1 MIFNYITVSR
11 TGLKRE
17 HNEDHIGV
25 FEVDGGLLIIVCDG
39 LGGNQGGEI
48 ASKLAVD
55 TINEEFKNMT
65 KLGVIERIQ
74 HSILKANDAIIQESS
89 EDDNSNGM
97 ATTAEVLFLKKD
109 FAYWGHVGD
118 SRIYSSRKEKLQLLS
133 KDHSLVQRLIDEGY
147 ITLKEAENHPNKNII
162 TRALGDNNVLEV
174 DLSKMKLKKKENNRF
189 LVCTD
194 GVSGVLTNNEIE
206 ILINNS
212 NLSNIADKM
221 SQLIEERGAPD
232 NYSFVLLAEAN

>member
-25 FEVDGGLLIIVCDG
+25 FEVDGGLLIVVCDG

-55 TINEEFKNMT
+55 IINEEFKNMS

-74 HSILKANDAIIQESS
+74 CSILKANDTIIQESS

>member
-1 MIFNYITVSR
+1 MIFNYITVSK

-17 HNEDHIGV
+17 HNEDHIGI
-25 FEVDGGLLIIVCDG
+25 FEIDYGLLIVVCDG
-39 LGGNQGGEI
+39 LGGNRGGEV

-55 TINEEFKNMT
+55 TISSEFKNMN
-65 KLGVIERIQ
+65 KLGIIERIQ
-74 HSILKANDAIIQESS
+74 YSITKANESIIEHSS
-89 EDDNSNGM
+89 KDENLTGM

-118 SRIYSSRKEKLQLLS
+118 SRIYSSKNGKLQLLS
-133 KDHSLVQRLIDEGY
+133 KDHSLVQRLVDEGF

-162 TRALGDNNVLEV
+162 TRALGESINIEV
-174 DLSKMKLKKKENNRF
+174 DLSKIKLKKKENNRF

-194 GVSGVLTNNEIE
+194 GVSGVLNDSEIE
-206 ILINNS
+206 KFINEK

-221 SQLIEERGAPD
+221 SRLIEDRGAPD
-232 NYSFVLLAEAN
+232 NYSFVLLAEVI

>member
-17 HNEDHIGV
+17 HNEDYIGI
-25 FEVDGGLLIIVCDG
+25 FEIDYGLLIVVCDG
-39 LGGNQGGEI
+39 LGGNRGGEV

-55 TINEEFKNMT
+55 TISSEFKNMN
-65 KLGVIERIQ
+65 KLGIIERIQ
-74 HSILKANDAIIQESS
+74 YAITKANESIIEHSS
-89 EDDNSNGM
+89 KDENLTGM

-118 SRIYSSRKEKLQLLS
+118 SRIYSSKNGKLQLLS
-133 KDHSLVQRLIDEGY
+133 KDHSLVQRLVDEGF

-162 TRALGDNNVLEV
+162 TRALGESIDIEV
-174 DLSKMKLKKKENNRF
+174 DLSKIKLKKKENNKF

-194 GVSGVLTNNEIE
+194 GVSGVLNDSEIE
-206 ILINNS
+206 KFINGN
-212 NLSNIADKM
+212 NLSNIAAKM
-221 SQLIEERGAPD
+221 SRLIEDRGAPD
-232 NYSFVLLAEAN
+232 NYSFVLLAEVN

>member
-1 MIFNYITVSR
+1 MIFNYITISR

-25 FEVDGGLLIIVCDG
+25 FEIDGGLLIVVCDG
-39 LGGNQGGEI
+39 LGGNQAGEV
-48 ASKLAVD
+48 ASKLAVN
-55 TINEEFKNMT
+55 TINTVFKETN
-65 KLGVIERIQ
+65 KLGVLERI
-74 HSILKANDAIIQESS
+74 HLSITKANEAIVKQSS
-89 EDDNSNGM
+89 ENENITGM
-97 ATTAEVLFLKKD
+97 ATTSEVLFLKKD

-118 SRIYSSRKEKLQLLS
+118 SRIYSSKNGKLQLLS
-133 KDHSLVQRLIDEGY
+133 KDHSLVQRLVDEGY

-162 TRALGDNNVLEV
+162 TRALGDNAEIEV

-194 GVSGVLTNNEIE
+194 GVSGVLNDNEIGK
-206 ILINNS
+206 LINGN
-212 NLSNIADKM
+212 NLSIIADKM
-221 SQLIEERGAPD
+221 SQLIEDRGAPD

>member
-25 FEVDGGLLIIVCDG
+25 FEVDGGLLIVVCDG

-55 TINEEFKNMT
+55 IINEEFKNMS

-74 HSILKANDAIIQESS
+74 RSILKANDTIIQESS

>member
-17 HNEDHIGV
+17 HNEDHIGI
-25 FEVDGGLLIIVCDG
+25 FEIDYGLLIVVCDG
-39 LGGNQGGEI
+39 LGGNRGGEV

-55 TINEEFKNMT
+55 TISSEFKNMN
-65 KLGVIERIQ
+65 KLGIIERIQ
-74 HSILKANDAIIQESS
+74 YSITKANESIIEHSS
-89 EDDNSNGM
+89 KDEKLTGM

-118 SRIYSSRKEKLQLLS
+118 SRIYSSKNGKLQLLS
-133 KDHSLVQRLIDEGY
+133 KDHSLVQKLVDEGF

-162 TRALGDNNVLEV
+162 TRALGENIDIEV
-174 DLSKMKLKKKENNRF
+174 DLSKIKLKKKENNKF
-189 LVCTD
+189 FVCTD
-194 GVSGVLTNNEIE
+194 GVSGVLNDSEIE
-206 ILINNS
+206 KFINEK

-221 SQLIEERGAPD
+221 SRLIEDRGAPD
-232 NYSFVLLAEAN
+232 NYSFVLLAEVN

>member
-1 MIFNYITVSR
+1 
-11 TGLKRE
+11 
-17 HNEDHIGV
+17 
-25 FEVDGGLLIIVCDG
+25 
-39 LGGNQGGEI
+39 
-48 ASKLAVD
+48 
-55 TINEEFKNMT
+55 
-65 KLGVIERIQ
+65 
-74 HSILKANDAIIQESS
+74 
-89 EDDNSNGM
+89 
-97 ATTAEVLFLKKD
+97 
-109 FAYWGHVGD
+109 
-118 SRIYSSRKEKLQLLS
+118 LLS

>member
-1 MIFNYITVSR
+1 MIFNYITVSK

-17 HNEDHIGV
+17 HNEDHIGI
-25 FEVDGGLLIIVCDG
+25 FEIDYGLLIVVCDG
-39 LGGNQGGEI
+39 LGGNRGGEV

-55 TINEEFKNMT
+55 TISSEFKNMN
-65 KLGVIERIQ
+65 KLGIIERIQ
-74 HSILKANDAIIQESS
+74 YSITKANESIIEHSS
-89 EDDNSNGM
+89 KDENLTGM

-118 SRIYSSRKEKLQLLS
+118 SRIYSSKNGKLQLLS
-133 KDHSLVQRLIDEGY
+133 KDHSLVQRLVDEGF

-162 TRALGDNNVLEV
+162 TRALGESIDIEV
-174 DLSKMKLKKKENNRF
+174 DLSKIKLKKKENNRF

-194 GVSGVLTNNEIE
+194 GVSGVLNDSEIE
-206 ILINNS
+206 KFINEK

-221 SQLIEERGAPD
+221 SRLIEDRGAPD
-232 NYSFVLLAEAN
+232 NYSFVLLAEVI

>member
-25 FEVDGGLLIIVCDG
+25 FEVDGGLLVVVCDG

-48 ASKLAVD
+48 ASQLAVE
-55 TINEEFKNMT
+55 TIYEQFKKMN
-65 KLGVIERIQ
+65 KIGEIERIQ
-74 HSILKANDAIIQESS
+74 KAVLKANEAIIAESTS
-89 EDDNSNGM
+89 NSDSSGM

-109 FAYWGHVGD
+109 YAYWGHVGD
-118 SRIYSSRKEKLQLLS
+118 SRIYSSKKGKLQLLS
-133 KDHSLVQRLIDEGY
+133 KDHSLVQRLVDEGY
-147 ITLKEAENHPNKNII
+147 ITLKEAEVHPNKNII
-162 TRALGDNNVLEV
+162 TRALGDNDILEV
-174 DLSKMKLKKKENNRF
+174 DSSKVKLKKKENNRF

-194 GVSGVLTNNEIE
+194 GVSGVVTDDEIE
-206 ILINNS
+206 VLINGN

-221 SQLIEERGAPD
+221 SQLIEDRGAPD
-232 NYSFVLLAEAN
+232 NYSFVLLTEVN